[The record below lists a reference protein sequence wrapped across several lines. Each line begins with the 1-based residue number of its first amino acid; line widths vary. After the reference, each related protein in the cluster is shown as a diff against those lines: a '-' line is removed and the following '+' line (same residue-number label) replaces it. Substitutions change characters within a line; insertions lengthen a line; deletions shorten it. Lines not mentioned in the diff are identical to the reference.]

1 MPSGLKRAM
10 VSSGLVL
17 LACSFAAP
25 TSASQRRGSTPLD
38 FLTIR
43 KASSPQISP
52 DGETVVFVLEEP
64 GPQKDGQPWR
74 GDQDLWRVPADGSA
88 PPQRWIS
95 SPQKDWSPRW
105 SPDGGTLAFLSKRG
119 TGESNGST
127 TQIFLSDS
135 SGAGVRQL
143 TGVGGEIS
151 AFRWAPDGSSLAFLA
166 SDDLNHSD
174 SAPHPSNRPL
184 PLTKLYQ
191 VSVSGEEVMLI
202 SPSGLNVIDFDWSPD
217 GSRIAALTSPTAKV
231 PDLVSA
237 RQLVIIDPS
246 LAEVE
251 RRFPNRIGW
260 DSPVLWSPDGE
271 LIHVDVW
278 RSPGDAW
285 SPAFISVSD
294 GQTQVLLDGVRATI
308 GDTRW
313 SADSRFL
320 FGQLLEGN
328 QTSLARIERETG
340 AIQRLT
346 PSGAR
351 LFEKGTYTAHDSSG
365 RVVLLKASA
374 SAPPDLWFVDSGQAP
389 KQLTRLN
396 PQIDQIRFG
405 EVRELQ
411 WRNPDD
417 GQTVHGFFVL
427 PLDYQSGRRYPMVT
441 ILHGGPTSA
450 WQIGWSDGFTDWGQV
465 LAANGYITFFPN
477 VRGSLGAG
485 VDYANANTGDL
496 GGIDYVDA
504 ISGVDE
510 MVSQGFADPKRLG
523 VGGYSYGGYL
533 SSWSITQTTRFKAA
547 VSGGILADLI
557 SFYGTT
563 DIPQYLTIHLGEPPF
578 PEQSLAWQR
587 SPLKHASKVTTPV
600 LFYVGDSDQ
609 RTPPGQVHQM
619 HRAVED
625 AGVTAFKVIY
635 PGEGHGFV
643 DRNNQLDLMQRM
655 LAWYGRYLLPAGA
668 SQ

>member
-1 MPSGLKRAM
+1 MPSGLKRAI

-17 LACSFAAP
+17 LACSLATP

-38 FLTIR
+38 FLSIR

-64 GPQKDGQPWR
+64 GLRKVGQPWR
-74 GDQDLWRVPADGSA
+74 GDHDLWRVPADGSA

-95 SPQKDWSPRW
+95 SPQRDWSPRW
-105 SPDGGTLAFLSKRG
+105 SPDGGALAFLSKRG
-119 TGESNGST
+119 TGESSGSAA
-127 TQIFLSDS
+127 QIFLSDS
-135 SGAGVRQL
+135 SGAEVVQL
-143 TGVGGEIS
+143 TRVGGEIS

-166 SDDLNHSD
+166 SDDLNHSE
-174 SAPHPSNRPL
+174 SGPHRSNRPL

-191 VSVSGEEVMLI
+191 LSVSGDELTLI

-217 GSRIAALTSPTAKV
+217 GTRIAALTSPTAKV

-285 SPAFISVSD
+285 SPAFISASD

-374 SAPPDLWFVDSGQAP
+374 STPPDLWFVDSGQAP

-396 PQIDQIRFG
+396 PQIDQIDLERC
-405 EVRELQ
+405 VSC
-411 WRNPDD
+411 
-417 GQTVHGFFVL
+417 
-427 PLDYQSGRRYPMVT
+427 SGAIQMMVKRCMDFMCFPST
-441 ILHGGPTSA
+441 INRVA
-450 WQIGWSDGFTDWGQV
+450 V
-465 LAANGYITFFPN
+465 
-477 VRGSLGAG
+477 
-485 VDYANANTGDL
+485 
-496 GGIDYVDA
+496 
-504 ISGVDE
+504 
-510 MVSQGFADPKRLG
+510 
-523 VGGYSYGGYL
+523 
-533 SSWSITQTTRFKAA
+533 TR
-547 VSGGILADLI
+547 
-557 SFYGTT
+557 
-563 DIPQYLTIHLGEPPF
+563 
-578 PEQSLAWQR
+578 W
-587 SPLKHASKVTTPV
+587 
-600 LFYVGDSDQ
+600 
-609 RTPPGQVHQM
+609 
-619 HRAVED
+619 
-625 AGVTAFKVIY
+625 
-635 PGEGHGFV
+635 
-643 DRNNQLDLMQRM
+643 
-655 LAWYGRYLLPAGA
+655 
-668 SQ
+668 